1 MTGATD
7 YVTDG
12 HTTLALA
19 NGHPLLGAITGSGC
33 MVGTAVATFLGG
45 AHMASGGAAPAQLF
59 GGDALLAAAAAVL
72 VVTIAS
78 ERAAAGANVR
88 GLGTFLPTLLD
99 ELAAMTPEVL
109 RDAAKIDVL

>member
-1 MTGATD
+1 MTGVTD

-12 HTTLALA
+12 HTVFALS

-33 MVGTAVATFLGG
+33 MVGTAVATLIGA
-45 AHMASGGAAPAQLF
+45 AHMASSGAEPGRLY
-59 GGDALLAAAAAVL
+59 GGDPLLAAVAAVL

-88 GLGTFLPTLLD
+88 GLGTFLPALLD
-99 ELAAMTPEVL
+99 ELAAFTPEML
-109 RDAAKIDVL
+109 RAGAKVKIL